1 MTATIVFYNG
11 SIRIE
16 QRRANYERSVHGH
29 GHSHI
34 LSWCCYAVMSYTP
47 NVDKAIQDEA
57 NHQLAFGEP
66 VIGDQHIVPDEI
78 SRTLIFEG
86 DTAPLA
92 TDRGVI
98 LGHSTGNLFMRYA
111 SNGMNHMNSSKFDE
125 NDSLS
130 MPDIKHDSN
139 GMATMVE
146 TKEESDIVHSI
157 SIKNIKNDTGMD
169 LAINIL
175 SVRAAGSTSFV
186 DGCST
191 VSDIIV
197 AGTDSAKTKMLYAPE
212 MDEEVAE
219 FAAIYFNS
227 TATSVA
233 EDVKMGGDMAA
244 VRIGSPILHFHDNHE
259 KGGIPVNVHSSKL
272 PTEMHFG
279 HPHAI
284 MSRDSAKLYL
294 KKTQQIL
301 NRFLAHADVCSK
313 RFSVQVRR
321 LQKNLAMPTK
331 GKIGRLSF
339 DIDIEYVNTR
349 S

>member
-1 MTATIVFYNG
+1 MQIKQ
-11 SIRIE
+11 
-16 QRRANYERSVHGH
+16 QRVNYEQMGH
-29 GHSHI
+29 TCGHSHI
-34 LSWCCYAVMSYTP
+34 LSWSCYIVMSYRP
-47 NVDKAIQDEA
+47 DVEKAIKNEA
-57 NHQLAFGEP
+57 SEQLAFGDS
-66 VIGDQHIVPDEI
+66 VLADQHVVPDEI
-78 SRTLIFEG
+78 RRTLVFEG
-86 DTAPLA
+86 DVGAFA
-92 TDRGVI
+92 SDRGVI

-111 SNGMNHMNSSKFDE
+111 SNGLNHMNSSKFDE
-125 NDSLS
+125 SDSLS

-146 TKEESDIVHSI
+146 TKEESDIVHCI
-157 SIKNIKNDTGMD
+157 SINNIKNDTGMD

-175 SVRAAGSTSFV
+175 NVRAAGSTSFV

-197 AGTDSAKTKMLYAPE
+197 AGTHSSEAKMLYAPE

-219 FAAIYFNS
+219 FAAKYFNS

-233 EDVKMGGDMAA
+233 QDVKLSGEMAA
-244 VRIGSPILHFHDNHE
+244 VRIGSPILHFHDYHE
-259 KGGIPVNVHSSKL
+259 KDGVLVNAHSSQL

-279 HPHAI
+279 QPHAI

-321 LQKNLAMPTK
+321 LQKGLPTPAK
-331 GKIGRLSF
+331 GKLGRLSF

-349 S
+349 F